1 MSSSMHID
9 NRGKDILILNKG
21 VIQGLN
27 HTLATE
33 TQYSINFTRSGVK
46 FCLSLHYYESNSF
59 LLIC

>member
-21 VIQGLN
+21 VIQGLS

-33 TQYSINFTRSGVK
+33 TQYSVNFTRSGVK
-46 FCLSLHYYESNSF
+46 FCLRLHHYESNSF